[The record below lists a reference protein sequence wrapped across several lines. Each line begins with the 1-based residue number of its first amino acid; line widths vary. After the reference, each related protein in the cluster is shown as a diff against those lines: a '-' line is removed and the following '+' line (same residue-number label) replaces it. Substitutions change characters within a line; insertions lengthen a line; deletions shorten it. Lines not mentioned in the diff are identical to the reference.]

1 MPLLSS
7 DLTHKTCRRRS
18 NNSLTCE
25 VSRNLILI
33 WLWEGYNCFKAP
45 IPSYDELIHCSWIF
59 WKCNIWISNLFLLNK
74 ILYNEYG
81 VRIEVT
87 RKLHILYMF
96 WFVLRRKAIP
106 WHWLLVSTEN
116 QSKDNFFIIIHMLMY
131 MPIVRYRT
139 LCGVKNSPPNIVCLH
154 SGGRLNKKDGLTRYG
169 DSHVKDKTS

>member
-1 MPLLSS
+1 MTSS
-7 DLTHKTCRRRS
+7 FIAYEFS
-18 NNSLTCE
+18 ENEIS
-25 VSRNLILI
+25 
-33 WLWEGYNCFKAP
+33 GYQT
-45 IPSYDELIHCSWIF
+45 
-59 WKCNIWISNLFLLNK
+59 LFLVNK

-87 RKLHILYMF
+87 RKRHILYMF
-96 WFVLRRKAIP
+96 SFVLRRKAIP

-131 MPIVRYRT
+131 RPIVRHRA

-169 DSHVKDKTS
+169 NSHVKDKTSKRPSYL